1 MKIDLDQYRSVI
13 IFQIK
18 MFSEFALNLAMD
30 FAFQKRGIEGE
41 R

>member
-18 MFSEFALNLAMD
+18 MFSEFASTLAMD
-30 FAFQKRGIEGE
+30 FAIQKRGVEGE
-41 R
+41 Q